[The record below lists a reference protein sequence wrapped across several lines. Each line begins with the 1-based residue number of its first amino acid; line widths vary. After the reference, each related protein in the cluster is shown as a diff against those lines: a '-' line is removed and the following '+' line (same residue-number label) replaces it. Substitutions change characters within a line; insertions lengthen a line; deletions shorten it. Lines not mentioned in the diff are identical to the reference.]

1 MLIEVARELFAK
13 NGKKDVTMNDIAEA
27 SKKGRRTLYTYFN
40 NKEEIYKAVID
51 KELDQVIERLYLV
64 TAETTEPDIKLTNHI
79 ITHLDAIKYIVT
91 RNGSLRADFFHDI
104 YEVERTRRKVDVKE
118 IALIKNILIEGV
130 AKRVFKNMDTDHI
143 SIKRYILYD
152 EKLSDGVA
160 IMAYDI
166 CMRMKEEEVTGV
178 SIECVVD
185 SETGTLY
192 AMKVVLEDETEPV
205 TWDDIGADAPYYF
218 ITDYMQSY
226 LHDYDSGTYIEIE
239 GEAPYEDRK
248 SVV

>member
-1 MLIEVARELFAK
+1 MSKKMSNTKKMLIEVARELFAK

-27 SKKGRRTLYTYFN
+27 SKKGRRTLYTYFD

-130 AKRVFKNMDTDHI
+130 AKRVFKNMDTDLSAMIIFYAIKGLEVPYIRQNI
-143 SIKRYILYD
+143 SDEFEKNKKSIVEFVLQGIKRARI
-152 EKLSDGVA
+152 
-160 IMAYDI
+160 
-166 CMRMKEEEVTGV
+166 
-178 SIECVVD
+178 
-185 SETGTLY
+185 
-192 AMKVVLEDETEPV
+192 
-205 TWDDIGADAPYYF
+205 
-218 ITDYMQSY
+218 
-226 LHDYDSGTYIEIE
+226 
-239 GEAPYEDRK
+239 
-248 SVV
+248 